1 MSYTKEEYKKWLSSK
16 PAEYRAELRD
26 KKVQR
31 SAQWYREN
39 KKQHNQVC
47 RRNQKRWYEENHER
61 ERAKHSVRYAR
72 SHGQPWARMPAFY
85 SFAKEEQENGKTKSS

>member
-1 MSYTKEEYKKWLSSK
+1 MSYTKEEYRKWPSSK

-47 RRNQKRWYEENHER
+47 RRNMGRWYKENHEMVC
-61 ERAKHSVRYAR
+61 AKISVWYAR
-72 SHGQPWARMPAFY
+72 RHGQPWARMPAFY
-85 SFAKEEQENGKTKSS
+85 PFEDSAGSS